1 MPAARIQ
8 ADLVRF
14 EAALRPAYDQRGAL
28 KSASVSAWTSCMS
41 SLLNIDDIL
50 ETSSF
55 ADGESGGGT
64 KWVQWRKSNASKQ
77 LICLLKS
84 AIEAAAAMPATRCSA
99 NMGTTDAMATQVA
112 MLHVLKFYSRTQRAA
127 LWPALR
133 EWLSEEPHQ
142 HGLQDLW
149 RALAWSLE
157 ATKHAL
163 RGVPVYGH
171 LKLAIF
177 GIHSAL
183 HVSLS
188 PAGLLPRHLQQHPSL
203 VAALRLVMGSALPG
217 LINFLPYAGTGL
229 SPERNKTLIQTSL
242 SVLDNLTVFFA
253 QQLDAQLWDQ
263 FHPLALSLWT
273 DAAAAVKRWS
283 AHAVSGEFLR
293 VRCFFIIFS
302 TSANFLTVPVSKLAS
317 HSSSSSFDPTL
328 IAAGPHGLV
337 AYVHAESERAH
348 PEGVPPPSHGL
359 RPGCDRVIGSFFE
372 GGLPCVPRNRYPG
385 TTAARGPT
393 HGDRCVPLAL
403 GADLTV

>member
-1 MPAARIQ
+1 
-8 ADLVRF
+8 
-14 EAALRPAYDQRGAL
+14 
-28 KSASVSAWTSCMS
+28 MS

-112 MLHVLKFYSRTQRAA
+112 MLHVLKFYSRTQRGA

-203 VAALRLVMGSALPG
+203 VAALRLVFDNALPG
-217 LINFLPYAGTGL
+217 LISL
-229 SPERNKTLIQTSL
+229 SPFKRPGSEGTLVISL
-242 SVLDNLTVFFA
+242 SMVDGLVVFFA
-253 QQLDAQLWDQ
+253 QQQDAQLWDQ
-263 FHPLALSLWT
+263 LHPHALSLWT
-273 DAAAAVKRWS
+273 DAAAAVRRWPP
-283 AHAVSGEFLR
+283 HTDLDGFLQ
-293 VRCFFIIFS
+293 VRS
-302 TSANFLTVPVSKLAS
+302 YLNL
-317 HSSSSSFDPTL
+317 
-328 IAAGPHGLV
+328 
-337 AYVHAESERAH
+337 
-348 PEGVPPPSHGL
+348 
-359 RPGCDRVIGSFFE
+359 
-372 GGLPCVPRNRYPG
+372 
-385 TTAARGPT
+385 
-393 HGDRCVPLAL
+393 
-403 GADLTV
+403 